1 MEPNII
7 KFANMGFDQIDK
19 ENTAKKKKFPKKK
32 KKSPEDEGWLW
43 KAMQKRKAEGTK
55 MRATVFE

>member
-19 ENTAKKKKFPKKK
+19 ENTAKKKKKFPKKK
-32 KKSPEDEGWLW
+32 NHLKMKVGCGKPCRRG
-43 KAMQKRKAEGTK
+43 KQRGKR
-55 MRATVFE
+55 